1 MKVAITGA
9 NGFVGKTLLRKMKE
23 RGFEP
28 RALVRK
34 PFNCQGIDCRII
46 NYEDPKSIAQAIKGC
61 DVLIHNAGKTKTISF
76 TEMLNVNVGLTRRI
90 VEAVNLQENPMRLI
104 YMSTQAVSGPASAE
118 SPAVESAEMNP
129 LSIYGKSKA
138 LAERLIRN
146 QCKKPFN
153 IIRPCPVYGPGD
165 VDFLSLFRLSKLGF
179 SFQVGSE
186 DKPINMIYSEQLADF
201 IMHVITNS
209 NVNGESF
216 YATDC
221 RVYTQA
227 EIARMIAQA
236 IGKKE
241 PKNLKVPPIL
251 AHGVFG
257 VSDVIGRIRHMPS
270 AVNLEKYNEIMA
282 EGWVADCTKAKQ
294 LLGWDPA
301 DEIEQKLEETYKW
314 YIENDWL

>member
-1 MKVAITGA
+1 MKVAVTGA
-9 NGFVGKTLLRKMKE
+9 NGFVGQTLLRKLKE

-34 PFNCQGIDCRII
+34 PFDCEGIDCRII
-46 NYEDPKSIAQAIKGC
+46 DYEDPISIAQAISGC
-61 DVLIHNAGKTKTISF
+61 DVLIHNAGKTKTITF
-76 TEMLNVNVGLTRRI
+76 TEMLNVNVGITRRV
-90 VEAVNLQENPMRLI
+90 VEAVNLQEQPIRLI
-104 YMSTQAVSGPASAE
+104 YMSTQAVNGPASAE
-118 SPAVESAEMNP
+118 SPAVESDEMNP

-165 VDFLSLFRLSKLGF
+165 ADFLSLFRLSKLGF
-179 SFQVGSE
+179 SFQVGRE

-201 IMHVITNS
+201 IMHVFTNP

-216 YATDC
+216 FATDG

-227 EIARMIAQA
+227 EVARMIAQV

-241 PKNLKVPPIL
+241 PKSIKVPPFM
-251 AHGVFG
+251 AHSVFG
-257 VSDVIGRIRHMPS
+257 VSDVVGRIRHIPT
-270 AVNLEKYNEIMA
+270 AINLEKYTEIMA
-282 EGWVADCTKAKQ
+282 EGWVADCSKAKR
-294 LLGWDPA
+294 LLGWDPS

-314 YIENDWL
+314 YLENDWL